1 VKPEKLEPPCK
12 VTMQYRS
19 GAGKV
24 FELES
29 AGKMLDVH
37 VTPDEGNGAAN
48 HWRVAAHDRR
58 SAGAIVISETG
69 ATRGEALEKVGRAWV
84 EQMTERNLT
93 PFDWIAVTS
102 TLQAIRAI

>member
-1 VKPEKLEPPCK
+1 VKPPAPQPLCK

-37 VTPDEGNGAAN
+37 VTPRQDVDSDGE
-48 HWRVAAHDRR
+48 WRVAAQDSRGGD
-58 SAGAIVISETG
+58 AVVIAEWG
-69 ATRGEALEKVGRAWV
+69 ATRSEALDKVSRAWV
-84 EQMTERNLT
+84 AQMRERNLT
-93 PFDWIAVTS
+93 AFDWVAVSS
-102 TLQAIRAI
+102 TLLAIRAI

>member
-1 VKPEKLEPPCK
+1 MKPAKPEPLCK

-29 AGKMLDVH
+29 AGRMLDVH
-37 VTPDEGNGAAN
+37 VTPREASDEAGK
-48 HWRVAAHDRR
+48 WQVAAHDRR
-58 SAGAIVISETG
+58 SEGAIVISESG
-69 ATRGEALEKVGRAWV
+69 ATRGEALEKVSRAWV

>member
-1 VKPEKLEPPCK
+1 MKKPELVPLCK

-29 AGKMLDVH
+29 AGKLLDVH
-37 VTPDEGNGAAN
+37 VSPRDESGAAGE
-48 HWRVAAHDRR
+48 WRVTAQDRR
-58 SAGAIVISETG
+58 GGNATVITEWG
-69 ATRGEALEKVGRAWV
+69 ATKGEALEKVSRTWV
-84 EQMTERNLT
+84 EQMSERNLSA
-93 PFDWIAVTS
+93 FDWVAVTQ